1 MVFAGSSINNRQ
13 AIQHSWKL
21 PCLNYKFNFMNRGL
35 YKTSVIT
42 QVRKLRDYPKKKP
55 KKGKKKSTITY
66 MPITLEKPTVEL
78 VNVTQD
84 MKSFKAYDKL
94 CIKHINELHIGT
106 RMRKAAE
113 AEKEEK

>member
-1 MVFAGSSINNRQ
+1 MSQ
-13 AIQHSWKL
+13 
-21 PCLNYKFNFMNRGL
+21 GL

-42 QVRKLRDYPKKKP
+42 QARKLRDYPKKNQ
-55 KKGKKKSTITY
+55 KKKKKEKKSTGTY

-94 CIKHINELHIGT
+94 CIKHINELRIGA

-113 AEKEEK
+113 AENEEKK

>member
-1 MVFAGSSINNRQ
+1 M
-13 AIQHSWKL
+13 
-21 PCLNYKFNFMNRGL
+21 

-42 QVRKLRDYPKKKP
+42 QGGKLRDYTKKP
-55 KKGKKKSTITY
+55 KKNKTSTY

-84 MKSFKAYDKL
+84 MKSFNAYDKL
-94 CIKHINELHIGT
+94 CIKRINELHIGT

-113 AEKEEK
+113 AEKEEKK